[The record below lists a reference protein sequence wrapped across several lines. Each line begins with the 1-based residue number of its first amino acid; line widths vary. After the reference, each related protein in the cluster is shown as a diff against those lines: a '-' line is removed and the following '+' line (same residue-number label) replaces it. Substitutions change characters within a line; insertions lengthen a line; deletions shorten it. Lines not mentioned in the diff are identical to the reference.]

1 MTDRLET
8 HECTEGDPCTEDTWC
23 PEAQGIISERFERLV
38 SERFERLEARNRE
51 QPKMTCVHQFPESRC
66 LCGASLKAE
75 HRRLDSA
82 VRAAVGYLVIGDRA
96 SAERVLREVSLPFPN
111 DKDDDITA
119 GGNPIRFTPED
130 ENEMGSVQEGPRG
143 APSLPRKARERIRKP
158 ARSKAR

>member
-111 DKDDDITA
+111 DKDTPDD
-119 GGNPIRFTPED
+119 
-130 ENEMGSVQEGPRG
+130 EMGSLQESPRG
-143 APSLPRKARERIRKP
+143 SPSLSGIARERIRKP